1 MPIKILI
8 RNESPIS
15 KQNAEWLKENYGTA
29 SCIELVTKLGKSM
42 VSIHGF
48 VRKQKAKGIEY
59 PLRHQSVSKD
69 RKEADKMFPVK
80 YRIITDEE
88 LKWITD
94 NWNQKSLVEIAEH
107 LDITRS
113 TAYNVLKKV
122 EKLDPNL
129 VRKRFVMPKRH
140 AVKRNPPRRNMIK
153 IDEPK
158 KERVA
163 KVKIPKEPKPK
174 RLPKLKKKKIR
185 KESKPKEVKQLK
197 TLERNPKDYVKV
209 LVNKKTN
216 TIVEVHK
223 DKINDTEYMI
233 NLHRKHNMTFQ
244 ERLKQERDLLTKIKT
259 RI

>member
-15 KQNAEWLKENYGTA
+15 RDNAEWLKENYGTA
-29 SCIELVTKLGKSM
+29 SCIELVTKLNKSM

-59 PLRHQSVSKD
+59 PYRHQSVSKD

-94 NWNQKSLVEIAEH
+94 NWNQQSLVEIAEY
-107 LDITRS
+107 LNIPKS
-113 TAYNVLKKV
+113 TAFHILKKI
-122 EKLDPNL
+122 EELDSNY

-163 KVKIPKEPKPK
+163 KVKVPKEPKPK

-223 DKINDTEYMI
+223 SKIEDKEYMD
-233 NLHRKHNMTFQ
+233 NLYRKHNTSIQ

>member
-8 RNESPIS
+8 RKESPIS
-15 KQNAEWLKENYGTA
+15 RDNAEWLKENYGTA

-42 VSIHGF
+42 VSIHAF
-48 VRKQKAKGIEY
+48 VRKQKLKGIEY

-69 RKEADKMFPVK
+69 RKEADKMFSVK
-80 YRIITDEE
+80 YRTITDEE
-88 LKWITD
+88 LKWITS
-94 NWNQKSLVEIAEH
+94 NWNQKSLIEIAEH
-107 LDITRS
+107 LDITRG
-113 TAYNVLKKV
+113 TAYNVLKKI

-163 KVKIPKEPKPK
+163 KVKVPKEPKQK
-174 RLPKLKKKKIR
+174 KLPKLKKKKVR
-185 KESKPKEVKQLK
+185 KESKPKEIKQLK

-209 LVNKKTN
+209 LVNKRTN

-223 DKINDTEYMI
+223 DKIKDTDYMD
-233 NLHRKHNMTFQ
+233 NLYRKHNMSIQ

>member
-1 MPIKILI
+1 MKIKILI

-15 KQNAEWLKENYGTA
+15 RDNAEWLKENYGTA
-29 SCIELVTKLGKSM
+29 SCIELVTMLGKSM
-42 VSIHGF
+42 TSIHAF
-48 VRKQKAKGIEY
+48 VRNQKSKGIEY
-59 PLRHQSVSKD
+59 PLRHQSVSRD
-69 RKEADKMFPVK
+69 RKEADKMFNVK

-122 EKLDPNL
+122 EKLNINL

-140 AVKRNPPRRNMIK
+140 AVKRNPPRRDMIK

-163 KVKIPKEPKPK
+163 KVKVPKEPKPK
-174 RLPKLKKKKIR
+174 KLPKLKKKKVR

-197 TLERNPKDYVKV
+197 NLVRNPKDYVKV
-209 LVNKKTN
+209 LVNKRTN

-223 DKINDTEYMI
+223 DKINDTEYMD
-233 NLHRKHNMTFQ
+233 NLYRKHNMTIQ
-244 ERLKQERDLLTKIKT
+244 ERLKYEKELLTKIKT